1 MLGLDYE
8 GGRLALNDR
17 LKKWITLGVLMPVVI
32 IIYAIALFVLP
43 QTQRNIVV
51 GLMALVIGS
60 ITLFGGIKQHRAA
73 KEKGVSLPWWKFSP
87 IIGSL
92 LQYCLAGMFLSTGLA
107 TIMGQDGIGIILGT
121 PFALLTVGLSIY
133 CLVNRTSKQL
143 PTDFQQLPPTMQ

>member
-1 MLGLDYE
+1 M
-8 GGRLALNDR
+8 NDR
-17 LKKWITLGVLMPVVI
+17 LKKWITLGGVVPAMI

-60 ITLFGGIKQHRAA
+60 ITLFGGIKQHQAA
-73 KEKGVSLPWWKFSP
+73 KEKGVSLPWWKCSP
-87 IIGSL
+87 IIASL
-92 LQYCLAGMFLSTGLA
+92 LQYCLAGMFLSPGLA
-107 TIMGQDGIGIILGT
+107 TIMGQDGIGIILGS

-133 CLVNRTSKQL
+133 SLGLPRVNRISKQL